1 MNRMRPTS
9 APVVVGV
16 TAAGVVV
23 IWRRCRASGDVAC
36 CMIWRESGTQELS
49 SFQGVRV
56 REMRMR

>member
-36 CMIWRESGTQELS
+36 CMIERESGTQELS

-56 REMRMR
+56 R